1 MGGSLLKSS
10 SFKSTLILLLVAMIW
25 GTSFIGQKVGMDDIG
40 PFFFVAFRMLFAGIS
55 LIPVYLISEKTG
67 NRALEKKGTPRTAEE
82 KKQMLRTGIT
92 GGFFCGIMMYCANTL
107 QQVGI
112 VTTTAGKAAFITAL
126 YIILVPIMGI
136 FMKHKTGMNVWVG
149 AVLAVIGLYL
159 LCITPGE
166 FHLASGDLIILIG
179 SFFWGFHILVMDH
192 FAPKANVALIVCIQ
206 SFTASAIGFVLAFIK
221 EDFAWSD
228 VAGALPSLLY
238 VAIFCTAIAYSLQGL
253 GQRHADPT
261 VASIVMS
268 LESVFAVI
276 SGFLLLHET
285 FTGREILGCVIMFAA
300 IIITQLPAKSTAE
313 QPAGE

>member
-1 MGGSLLKSS
+1 MNKAQLR
-10 SFKSTLILLLVAMIW
+10 STLILLLVAMIW

-40 PFFFVAFRMLFAGIS
+40 PFFFVAWRMLFAGIA
-55 LIPVYLISEKTG
+55 LIPVYLITERTGEK
-67 NRALEKKGTPRTAEE
+67 ALAKKGTPRTAKE
-82 KKQMLRTGIT
+82 KQAMTRTGII
-92 GGFFCGIMMYCANTL
+92 GGFFCGIMMYCGNEM
-107 QQVGI
+107 QQIGL

-126 YIILVPIMGI
+126 YVILVPILGI
-136 FMKHKTGMNVWVG
+136 FLKHKTGLKVWIG

-159 LCITPGE
+159 LCLTGGDL
-166 FHLASGDLIILIG
+166 HLASGDLIILIG
-179 SFFWGFHILVMDH
+179 AFFWAFHVMIMDH

-221 EDFAWSD
+221 EPFAWAD

-253 GQRHADPT
+253 AQRDADPT
-261 VASIVMS
+261 VAAIVMS

-285 FTGREILGCVIMFAA
+285 LSTRELIGCAVMLAA
-300 IIITQLPAKSTAE
+300 IIIPQLPGKNDK
-313 QPAGE
+313 Q